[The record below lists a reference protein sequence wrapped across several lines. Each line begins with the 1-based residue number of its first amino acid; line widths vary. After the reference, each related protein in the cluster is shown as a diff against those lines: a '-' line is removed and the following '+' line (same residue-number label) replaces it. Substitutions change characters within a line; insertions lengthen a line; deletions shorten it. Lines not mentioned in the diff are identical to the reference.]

1 MNPRQACRN
10 SVRTRYRVALLYN
23 PGVIIV
29 ALRARAYCST
39 VAVPGRAGEVNFV
52 EKHTVHNNLPGW
64 KPGPAKSEVPLP
76 GDTKTKITEKK
87 KSTTLVR
94 TYYLFNLNCT
104 YIYYILYSIYISLC
118 ATLGNPIQNAIDLC
132 TPRQMREEKG
142 EQKSSENTRI
152 AIFVFRIYKLGYG
165 TFQEIFLENVATFFF
180 FAKLRSARGP
190 SGAPLGPRGPRPPAR
205 IGSKASWQ
213 IALRPHKCKYT
224 WVVASGVRK
233 NIL

>member
-1 MNPRQACRN
+1 VNPRQACRN

-94 TYYLFNLNCT
+94 TYYLFNIKL
-104 YIYYILYSIYISLC
+104 YVHILFIYSIYIPLRDTGKSHTKCYRLMYSE
-118 ATLGNPIQNAIDLC
+118 TNA
-132 TPRQMREEKG
+132 
-142 EQKSSENTRI
+142 
-152 AIFVFRIYKLGYG
+152 
-165 TFQEIFLENVATFFF
+165 
-180 FAKLRSARGP
+180 
-190 SGAPLGPRGPRPPAR
+190 
-205 IGSKASWQ
+205 
-213 IALRPHKCKYT
+213 
-224 WVVASGVRK
+224 
-233 NIL
+233 